1 MIHRLSED
9 RYKSTIKT
17 LLKASFL
24 DPRFVNMI
32 PTIVGDL
39 FLDEL
44 DKEEIIS
51 ELVSIIEA
59 RIGGK

>member
-1 MIHRLSED
+1 M
-9 RYKSTIKT
+9 
-17 LLKASFL
+17 
-24 DPRFVNMI
+24 NMI

-44 DKEEIIS
+44 DEEEIIS

-59 RIGGK
+59 RKAGK